1 MNIEFDFIDLKNNP
15 VENIKDAA
23 GMIAYFTCF
32 NLRCGTR
39 LFVSKNYKPA
49 PEHYQSLL
57 QLCKPVVCPK
67 CKTQYQH
74 TRDADGEDKVEM
86 VEGNYNDPNQLSLF

>member
-1 MNIEFDFIDLKNNP
+1 MNIEFDFIDIENNQ
-15 VENIKDAA
+15 VADLNNAV

-32 NLRCGTR
+32 NDRCGTH
-39 LFVSKNYKPA
+39 LFVSKSYKPE

-67 CKTQYQH
+67 CKTQYRH
-74 TRDADGEDKVEM
+74 AFDECGDDVVLVVE
-86 VEGNYNDPNQLSLF
+86 ENYIDPNQLSLF